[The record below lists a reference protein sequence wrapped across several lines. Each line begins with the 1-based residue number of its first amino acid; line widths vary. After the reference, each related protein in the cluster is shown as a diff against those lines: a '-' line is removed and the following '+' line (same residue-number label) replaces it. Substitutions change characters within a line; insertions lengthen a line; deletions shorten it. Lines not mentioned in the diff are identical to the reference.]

1 MRQEPRAYMI
11 PGRHRLSIDVP
22 PGWTIPEIIRRYRL
36 DEHGKPRGLALYS
49 RSSWPVS
56 GQGMAA

>member
-1 MRQEPRAYMI
+1 MRQEPLAYMI

-22 PGWTIPEIIRRYRL
+22 PGWTIPEVKERYRL
-36 DEHGKPRGLALYS
+36 DEHGKPRGLAFRF
-49 RSSWPVS
+49 RSGRPVS